1 MMSGLDDSLPGGL
14 PGVLPDPPPSGP
26 SLFGDQTPKAAVPYR
41 VLARKYRPTTFDDL
55 IGQEAMIRILRR
67 AFEQGRIAHAWMLTG
82 VRGVGKTTTARIIAR
97 ALNCIGPDGQTSGP
111 TASPCGICANCTAI
125 LADRHPD
132 VIEMDAASNTGV
144 DDVREVIDATRYRPL
159 QARYKVFIIDEVHML
174 SRNAFNALLKTLEE
188 PPPHVKFVFA
198 TTEIRKVPITV
209 LSRCQR
215 FDLRRISIAELTG
228 LFTRI
233 AEREHVSA
241 EPAALDLIA
250 RAADGSARDGLSLL
264 DQAIAQAGD
273 NPVTTSDTAD
283 MLGLADRGSVFDL
296 IEAVI
301 AGQTEAA
308 LAITDRAHARGADLG
323 VMLGD
328 LLDLTHTLTRL
339 KTVPGLTD
347 GPDLPEM
354 ERVRGAALA
363 DRLGVPV
370 LGRLWQML
378 LKGGQEVET
387 ASDRRA
393 AAEMVLIRLCY
404 TADLPT
410 PGDLVRRLGDTS
422 APRPQLP
429 QTPSPQTPSPHP
441 SLSSSPPDGG
451 GMRAVVGGSAMPQ
464 VQSAHTEPV
473 RSVSAVPQPRN
484 FREVAA
490 LVAHDQPV
498 LHGHLL
504 HSVHLVRFAPGMI
517 ELRPHSAAPRDLA
530 ASLGK
535 LLLDQ
540 TGTRWTIAL
549 SQAEGEPTLAE
560 QGQAADT
567 ARRDVAAEHP
577 LVRAILDAFPGATIA
592 RVTDDRVDT
601 YGLPPQS
608 LADLVGD
615 RPPETPFDPDTNP
628 YPDME
633 DDA

>member
-1 MMSGLDDSLPGGL
+1 MSGLDDT
-14 PGVLPDPPPSGP
+14 LPDPPQDGGGF
-26 SLFGDQTPKAAVPYR
+26 FGDPTPTPVAAVPYR

-55 IGQEAMIRILRR
+55 IGQEAMVRILRR
-67 AFEQGRIAHAWMLTG
+67 AFAQGRIAHAWMLTG

-97 ALNCIGPDGQTSGP
+97 ALNCIGADGQSGP
-111 TASPCGICANCTAI
+111 TADPCGICPNCVAI

-215 FDLRRISIAELTG
+215 FDLRRISIAELTE
-228 LFTRI
+228 LFARI
-233 AEREHVSA
+233 SIKEGVIA

-264 DQAIAQAGD
+264 DQAIAQSGGD
-273 NPVTTSDTAD
+273 TPVTSADTAD
-283 MLGLADRGSVFDL
+283 MLGLADRSAVFDL

-308 LAITDRAHARGADLG
+308 LAITDRAHERGADLG
-323 VMLGD
+323 VMLAD

-339 KTVPGLTD
+339 KTVPGLAD
-347 GPDLPEM
+347 GSDLPEM
-354 ERVRGAALA
+354 ERVRGAGLTA
-363 DRLGVPV
+363 RLSVPV

-378 LKGGQEVET
+378 LKGTQEVEA

-410 PGDLVRRLGDTS
+410 PGDLVRRLSDPA
-422 APRPQLP
+422 APARPP
-429 QTPSPQTPSPHP
+429 P
-441 SLSSSPPDGG
+441 SLPDGGGGG
-451 GMRAVVGGSAMPQ
+451 GMRAVAGGGAVLQALPVEAVSTAPQ
-464 VQSAHTEPV
+464 L
-473 RSVSAVPQPRN
+473 RS
-484 FREVAA
+484 FREVVA

-504 HSVHLVRFAPGMI
+504 HSVHLVRFAPGII
-517 ELRPHSAAPRDLA
+517 ELRPQPAAPRDLA
-530 ASLGK
+530 ATLAR
-535 LLLDQ
+535 LLLEA

-549 SQAEGEPTLAE
+549 SQSEGEETLAH
-560 QGQAADT
+560 QGLAADT
-567 ARRDVAAEHP
+567 ARRGVAAEHP
-577 LVRAILDAFPGATIA
+577 LVRAILDAFPGATIE
-592 RVTDDRVDT
+592 RVTDHRVDA
-601 YGLPPQS
+601 YGLM
-608 LADLVGD
+608 A
-615 RPPETPFDPDTNP
+615 PPESATETVFDDTNP

-633 DDA
+633 DDL